1 MEKEKLKT
9 IKKIKKLYSKQ
20 LKQMAKNL
28 TDAPDSLLDFVVVY
42 LHYIRDVAIL
52 QLPLAT
58 KETTSIPLTALM
70 ATINEF
76 DEYLNCIANYFIIS
90 DMGVVTSAAE
100 DREENLKK
108 YQAEL
113 KKHWDTFWLY
123 CKTYFNSWIELII

>member
-1 MEKEKLKT
+1 MEKEKLKI

-20 LKQMAKNL
+20 LKQLAKNL
-28 TDAPDSLLDFVVVY
+28 ADAPDSLLDFVVIY
-42 LHYIRDVAIL
+42 LHYIRDIAIL
-52 QLPLAT
+52 QLPLSV
-58 KETTSIPLTALM
+58 KETTSVPLDALI

-90 DMGVVTSAAE
+90 DTGVATNMAE
-100 DREENLKK
+100 NKEENLKK

-123 CKTYFNSWIELII
+123 CKTYFNSWIELIV